1 MAIFMSKRRSKLS
14 RKDETK
20 QCCFCYSY
28 LFKILYRIPFAVFLL
43 ILIFV
48 WSSSA
53 TIISGNVVRVCVSS
67 RKLSNLYCLSA
78 GTEGNFEIPV
88 PRNNFTN
95 SNDDSNVKD
104 FVNVFQDKTGPV
116 ITANVD
122 NGGQREAERAK
133 KVNPNGKDIANV
145 VQANSEPV
153 IRINV
158 DNGGEGEAERDK
170 KANSNNDSNVVQA
183 NTEPVIRTN
192 VDNGGDGEA
201 KRDKKANSSS
211 DSNAKDG
218 SNVEQANKDP
228 VIRTHVYN
236 DAEDEAELAKKV
248 VEDILHEHRSWRADK
263 NVATC
268 EGRGIYVY
276 DLPPKFNKDLVGQCD
291 DMMPWSNF
299 CKFFNNDAFGE
310 AIPELGQ
317 GWFNT
322 HQYALEPIFHK
333 KVLKHPCR
341 VYNENEA
348 KIFYVPYYGGL
359 DILRWHFKNISY
371 DVKDSL
377 SLELV
382 KWLESKKSWIQHS
395 GKDHVFVLGK
405 ISWDFRRVNTSW
417 GTRLLELDQMQNPIK
432 LLIERQPW
440 HANDIGIPHPTYFHP
455 RSDDDIINWQHKVIR
470 SQRACDKPKPV
481 IDLFMESEFCLQ
493 PSGDS
498 PTRKSV
504 FDSLNFRPRGG
515 EENEGKCDR
524 EADEGFRKGKREHEE
539 DHKMASQGNN
549 ASFYDLTV
557 KDAKGNDVDLSVYKG
572 KVLLIV
578 NVASQC
584 GLTNSN
590 YTELNQLYEKY
601 KNQGLEILAFPC
613 NQFGAQEP
621 GNNEAILEFACTRF
635 KAEFPYIR

>member
-104 FVNVFQDKTGPV
+104 FVNVFQDKT
-116 ITANVD
+116 
-122 NGGQREAERAK
+122 
-133 KVNPNGKDIANV
+133 
-145 VQANSEPV
+145 
-153 IRINV
+153 
-158 DNGGEGEAERDK
+158 
-170 KANSNNDSNVVQA
+170 
-183 NTEPVIRTN
+183 
-192 VDNGGDGEA
+192 
-201 KRDKKANSSS
+201 
-211 DSNAKDG
+211 
-218 SNVEQANKDP
+218 DP
-228 VIRTHVYN
+228 AIRTHVYN

-276 DLPPKFNKDLVGQCD
+276 DLPTKFNKDLVGQCD

-322 HQYALEPIFHK
+322 HQYALELIFHK

-348 KIFYVPYYGGL
+348 KLFYVPYYGGL

-455 RSDDDIINWQHKVIR
+455 RSDDDIVNWQHKVIR
-470 SQRACDKPKPV
+470 SQRKSLVSFAGGARLGHPENIRSILINQCTSSHSETCKFLNCSSGACDKPKPV

-504 FDSLNFRPRGG
+504 FDSLISGCIPVLFDPFT
-515 EENEGKCDR
+515 
-524 EADEGFRKGKREHEE
+524 AYYQYPWHLPE
-539 DHKMASQGNN
+539 DHTKYSVFVDQEEVRKM
-549 ASFYDLTV
+549 
-557 KDAKGNDVDLSVYKG
+557 K
-572 KVLLIV
+572 V
-578 NVASQC
+578 NVIERLMKVSEKEKENMRRYIVYELLP
-584 GLTNSN
+584 GLVYGDLDSK
-590 YTELNQLYEKY
+590 LDKFQD
-601 KNQGLEILAFPC
+601 AFSITM
-613 NQFGAQEP
+613 
-621 GNNEAILEFACTRF
+621 NNLVERVNTLV
-635 KAEFPYIR
+635 